1 MKIKFNPILMRHW
14 GFIYILPVMEISV
27 QYSLPTITVSWWI
40 FRLDIEFYYRLP
52 NWFMKYV
59 WGFLH
64 LDFIDW
70 FKKKNGEDEDD

>member
-1 MKIKFNPILMRHW
+1 MRVKFKSILMRHW
-14 GFIYILPVMEISV
+14 GFIEILPVLEISI
-27 QYSLPTITVSWWI
+27 QYSLPTITLSWWI
-40 FRLDIEFYYRLP
+40 FRLDIEIYYYLP

-70 FKKKNGEDEDD
+70 FKKKDDEE